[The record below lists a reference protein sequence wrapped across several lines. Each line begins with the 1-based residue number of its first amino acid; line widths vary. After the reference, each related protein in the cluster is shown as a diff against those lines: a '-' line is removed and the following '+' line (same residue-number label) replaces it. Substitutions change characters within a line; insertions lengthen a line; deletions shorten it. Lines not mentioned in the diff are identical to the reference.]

1 MKNSQSNRIK
11 KNATI
16 ALFVAIAYLMQFVL
30 RINVAFLSF
39 DIMDAVLTIGAMVF
53 GPLSAVVMALLVAVL
68 EFASISDTG
77 IWGLIM
83 NFCGTATFTITASLI
98 YKYRK
103 TLGGAIVALTASIVS
118 MTVVMLACNLVIT
131 PLYTGSSVSDVAKMI
146 PTLLL
151 PFNLSK
157 AILNAGL
164 VLLLY
169 KPVTAA
175 LRGVKLIPS
184 GQKSYRFDRNTVI
197 MLAIAL
203 VFLALSITLLVV
215 LGGALSWF

>member
-1 MKNSQSNRIK
+1 M
-11 KNATI
+11 
-16 ALFVAIAYLMQFVL
+16 FVAIAYLMQFVC
-30 RINVAFLSF
+30 RINVSFLSF

-53 GPLSAVVMALLVAVL
+53 GPLTAVVMALLVTVL

-83 NFCGTATFTITASLI
+83 NFCGTVAFTLTASLI

-103 TLGGAIVALTASIVS
+103 TFGGAIVAMIASIVT

-151 PFNLSK
+151 PFNLAK

-169 KPVTAA
+169 KPITTA
-175 LRGVKLIPS
+175 LRGMKLIPG
-184 GQKSYRFDRNTVI
+184 GQKGYRFDRNTVV
-197 MLAIAL
+197 MLVIAL
-203 VFLALSITLLVV
+203 AFMTASITLLIW

>member
-1 MKNSQSNRIK
+1 M
-11 KNATI
+11 
-16 ALFVAIAYLMQFVL
+16 FVAIAYLMQFVM
-30 RINVAFLSF
+30 RINVSFLSF
-39 DIMDAVLTIGAMVF
+39 DMMDAVLTIGAMTF
-53 GPLSAVVMALLVAVL
+53 GPLSALVMALLVTFL

-83 NFCGTATFTITASLI
+83 NFCGTATFTLTASLI

-103 TLGGAIVALTASIVS
+103 TLGGAIVALISSIVT

-131 PLYTGSSVSDVAKMI
+131 PLYTGSSLTDVAKMI

-151 PFNLSK
+151 PFNLAK
-157 AILNAGL
+157 GILNAGL

-169 KPVTAA
+169 KPTATA
-175 LRGVKLIPS
+175 LRSLKLIPS
-184 GQKSYRFDRNTVI
+184 GQKSYRLDRNTVV
-197 MLAIAL
+197 MFALAIA
-203 VFLALSITLLVV
+203 FLALSIALLVV